1 MGGWWQTL
9 LGVAAGLLVLWL
21 VLLLVLWWSR
31 PDGTRLRDALR
42 LLPDVL
48 RLLRRLAADRS
59 LPGGVR
65 LRLAAL
71 LVYLAVPID
80 LVPDMI
86 PVLGQVDDAIVV
98 VLALRSV
105 ARRAGPE
112 VLARHW
118 PGTPDG
124 LAALHRL
131 AGLDP
136 PG

>member
-31 PDGTRLRDALR
+31 PDGTRLRDAL
-42 LLPDVL
+42 
-48 RLLRRLAADRS
+48 LLRRLAADRS